1 MAQETFFTSE
11 EQRDKGEI
19 LKNVSVISHFKQFS
33 IKLSIVLETNAF
45 HFFQKFSKYF
55 LYP

>member
-19 LKNVSVISHFKQFS
+19 LKNVSIISHFKQFS